1 MSGSCKYMSKRRSKA
16 RIYTFAVITR
26 INLTKQ
32 KSSLLACVYNIY
44 GGSERE
50 SPKALNAATGKMDQS
65 NNNPTVTLLAVS
77 QQHTRID

>member
-1 MSGSCKYMSKRRSKA
+1 M
-16 RIYTFAVITR
+16 
-26 INLTKQ
+26 
-32 KSSLLACVYNIY
+32 YNIY

-50 SPKALNAATGKMDQS
+50 SPKALNAASEKENIGCCTKLYTAGKMDQS